1 MRKPMSLILL
11 SLFLS
16 TAAPAKVFCASL
28 YTADA
33 KVQSLSRFGLP
44 QAEAQENLPE
54 LFRLLVWNVK
64 KGEIKGMVEDFR
76 TLSQDANL
84 VLLQEMVDRPDLA
97 SGISLAQPHLSWG
110 MAQAFK
116 WDRSEYYTGVATG
129 STAKPLRETSLISP
143 VVEPIAKTPKSLLVT
158 EYKLGNT
165 GLHTLVALNLHA
177 INFVTQAS
185 FKSHMDQVVQ
195 VIKSHR
201 GPLVVAGDFNTWSL
215 PRLQYMESV
224 LQALG
229 LKNLNVGV
237 AGWTFPFDH
246 IFVRGLRLEQSIGLS
261 RIESSDHKPLMVD
274 LVYDPNFNLLTP

>member
-1 MRKPMSLILL
+1 VKKQLSLILL

-16 TAAPAKVFCASL
+16 TAAPAKVSCASL

-33 KVQSLSRFGLP
+33 KVQSISRFGLLH
-44 QAEAQENLPE
+44 AEAQEALPE

-84 VLLQEMVDRPDLA
+84 VLLQEMVDRPDLTT
-97 SGISLAQPHLSWG
+97 SISLAQPQLSWG

-116 WDRSEYYTGVATG
+116 WQRSENYTGVATG
-129 STAKPLRETSLISP
+129 STAKPLRENSFLSP

-158 EYKLGNT
+158 EYKLGRT

-177 INFVTQAS
+177 INFVTQRS
-185 FKSHMDQVVQ
+185 FELHMDQVVQ
-195 VIKSHR
+195 VIRSHK
-201 GPLVVAGDFNTWSL
+201 GPLVVAGDFNTWSY
-215 PRLQYMESV
+215 PRLEYMESV
-224 LQALG
+224 LQSLG
-229 LKNLNVGV
+229 LENLNVGE

-246 IFVRGLRLEQSIGLS
+246 IFVRGLRLEQSIDLT

-274 LVYDPNFNLLTP
+274 LVYDPNVNLLKP